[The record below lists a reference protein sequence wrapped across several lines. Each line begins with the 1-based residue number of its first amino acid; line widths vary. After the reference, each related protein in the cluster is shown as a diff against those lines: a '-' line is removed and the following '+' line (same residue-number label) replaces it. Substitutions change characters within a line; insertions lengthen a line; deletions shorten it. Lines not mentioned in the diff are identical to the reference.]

1 MIYSLKYDGQDIAR
15 VEVYDHKATLD
26 AIKDMVEFWAF
37 WEKSLA
43 EAHGDYT
50 LCWLRKLT
58 LFMLYERRPPNSS
71 DEGWYVL
78 DGTVGILL
86 LHCYSWQFDPD
97 QIEVTP
103 ES

>member
-15 VEVYDHKATLD
+15 VEVSDHKATLD

-37 WEKSLA
+37 WEKRLA

-50 LCWLRKLT
+50 LCWLHELAN
-58 LFMLYERRPPNSS
+58 FMLYEQRPPNSG
-71 DEGWYVL
+71 DEGWYLL
-78 DGTVGILL
+78 DGSLGIRLISF
-86 LHCYSWQFDPD
+86 YPWQFDPSA
-97 QIEVTP
+97 IEVTP